1 MDGTPLAAAAD
12 SAVSVEG
19 LFELLGLV
27 VIVAVVAALGRRVQV
42 AGPILLVLVGFLLS
56 YVPGVPDYRIDPNV
70 VLLLFLPPLLYAAA
84 WRTSNRSFRS
94 NLRPIGLLSVGL
106 VLFTTLVVGL
116 VAWAVVPGLQLS
128 AAFALG
134 AVVAPPDA
142 VAATAVARRS
152 GLPRRVVTILEGE
165 SLLNDATALT
175 TLRVAIAAAA
185 SSVTLLDFAW
195 EFAVAALGGALIGLV
210 TAWVA
215 AQLHRRNDEPV
226 LDVVLSVLTPFTSY
240 LLAEAVGASG
250 VVAVVSTGLWLSQ
263 RWYRL
268 FSPASRTL
276 ATPLWNVAD
285 FLLTGVVFALIGL
298 ELPAIVSGIEGTPAG
313 TVVVGAVA
321 VTLAVVLSRPIW
333 VFPATYLARLVPRVR
348 RRDPAPPWQYPAVI
362 SWAGM
367 RGVVSLAAAL
377 ACSLALVALALRPL
391 HALEDTAARVWRG
404 DLAARVPPSPLAD
417 AAVARVGDAFNAML
431 DRLARDRARMAELTA
446 EVIRAGEAERAR
458 LGGELHESAAQTL
471 AAAVYELSAA
481 RRALGPADGS
491 PDGPP
496 ADPAAAAAGLAAA
509 HRLAADALD
518 EVQAL
523 ARGMRAAPRAGSL
536 SFPDVS

>member
-1 MDGTPLAAAAD
+1 MDGTPLAAAAE
-12 SAVSVEG
+12 SAVSVAG

-42 AGPILLVLVGFLLS
+42 AGPILLVLVGFALS
-56 YVPGVPDYRIDPNV
+56 YVPGVPEYRIDPNV

-84 WRTSNRSFRS
+84 WRTSNRSFR
-94 NLRPIGLLSVGL
+94 NDLRPIGLLSVGL

-195 EFAVAALGGALIGLV
+195 EFVVAALGGTLIGLV

-263 RWYRL
+263 RWYHL
-268 FSPASRTL
+268 FSPASRSL

-313 TVVVGAVA
+313 TVAAGAVA
-321 VTLAVVLSRPIW
+321 VTLAVVLSRPLW

-348 RRDPAPPWQYPAVI
+348 RRDPAPWHYPAVI

-377 ACSLALVALALRPL
+377 AYLPQLPQGELLIFFTFVVVVATLVGQGLTLPWLIRRLALRAPSRTED
-391 HALEDTAARVWRG
+391 ALQE
-404 DLAARVPPSPLAD
+404 
-417 AAVARVGDAFNAML
+417 AAVQQEAVNAALKRLDELLAEDGQVPVEVIDRLRDKAELRGLFAWERLGNRDRELPSAAYRRLRRAML
-431 DRLARDRARMAELTA
+431 EVERTVFLRARDEGRIDE
-446 EVIRAGEAERAR
+446 EVVSEVLRDLDTEEMLLER
-458 LGGELHESAAQTL
+458 
-471 AAAVYELSAA
+471 
-481 RRALGPADGS
+481 
-491 PDGPP
+491 
-496 ADPAAAAAGLAAA
+496 
-509 HRLAADALD
+509 
-518 EVQAL
+518 
-523 ARGMRAAPRAGSL
+523 
-536 SFPDVS
+536 

>member
-1 MDGTPLAAAAD
+1 VRSAAARM
-12 SAVSVEG
+12 
-19 LFELLGLV
+19 
-27 VIVAVVAALGRRVQV
+27 AAS
-42 AGPILLVLVGFLLS
+42 I
-56 YVPGVPDYRIDPNV
+56 
-70 VLLLFLPPLLYAAA
+70 
-84 WRTSNRSFRS
+84 
-94 NLRPIGLLSVGL
+94 
-106 VLFTTLVVGL
+106 
-116 VAWAVVPGLQLS
+116 
-128 AAFALG
+128 AAFAAG
-134 AVVAPPDA
+134 VAAVSLARAEGPPEVAAAVMRMLAKDPADRWPSIGQA
-142 VAATAVARRS
+142 VAA
-152 GLPRRVVTILEGE
+152 I
-165 SLLNDATALT
+165 
-175 TLRVAIAAAA
+175 
-185 SSVTLLDFAW
+185 
-195 EFAVAALGGALIGLV
+195 GGALIGLV

-321 VTLAVVLSRPIW
+321 VTLAVVLSRPLW

-377 ACSLALVALALRPL
+377 AYLPQLPQGELLTFFTFVVVVATLVGQGLTLPWLIRRLALRAPSRTED
-391 HALEDTAARVWRG
+391 ALQE
-404 DLAARVPPSPLAD
+404 
-417 AAVARVGDAFNAML
+417 AAVQQEAVNAAL
-431 DRLARDRARMAELTA
+431 TRLDEVLAEDGQVPVEVVDRLRDKAEIRGLFAWERLGNRDRELPSAAYRRLRRTML
-446 EVIRAGEAERAR
+446 EAERAVFLR
-458 LGGELHESAAQTL
+458 ARDEGRIDEEVVSEVLRELDTEEML
-471 AAAVYELSAA
+471 LE
-481 RRALGPADGS
+481 R
-491 PDGPP
+491 
-496 ADPAAAAAGLAAA
+496 
-509 HRLAADALD
+509 
-518 EVQAL
+518 
-523 ARGMRAAPRAGSL
+523 
-536 SFPDVS
+536 